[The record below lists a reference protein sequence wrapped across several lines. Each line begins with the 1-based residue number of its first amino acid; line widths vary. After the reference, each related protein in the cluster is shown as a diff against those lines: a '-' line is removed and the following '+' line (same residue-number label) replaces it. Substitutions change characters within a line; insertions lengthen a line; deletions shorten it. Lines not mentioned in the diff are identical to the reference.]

1 MESKTCISELKNN
14 IDKTVTLSG
23 WLYRGRA
30 GGKVLF
36 LIIRDGTGLCQCVVE
51 KAKIPEELFGELKH
65 LGNESSLTVTG
76 TVRADDRSV
85 GGCELAV
92 TDAKITPAR

>member
-1 MESKTCISELKNN
+1 MVNKTTISELKNN

-51 KAKIPEELFGELKH
+51 KGKIDDDTFEQLKFPKSFSASLNISAMNPH
-65 LGNESSLTVTG
+65 LW
-76 TVRADDRSV
+76 
-85 GGCELAV
+85 
-92 TDAKITPAR
+92 